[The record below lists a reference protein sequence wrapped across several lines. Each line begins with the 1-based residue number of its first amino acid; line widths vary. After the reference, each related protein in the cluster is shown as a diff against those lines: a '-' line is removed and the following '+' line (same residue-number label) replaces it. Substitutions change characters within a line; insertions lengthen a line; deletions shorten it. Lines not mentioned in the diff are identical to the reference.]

1 MLKAKFRFNRPIDTT
16 KDFICIGG
24 FAATA
29 AGKQYQFDFMTY
41 YGNVDK
47 KDPTILDYEGEGLD
61 TEVFSD
67 SAELVK
73 YAENIESLDECS
85 IDTDDDTLYL
95 VEVLEF
101 TLVREA
107 GSVSLRPE
115 ILEDFNFRHIL
126 EMAEEIPKEGL
137 SVDGDTILKDQFDE
151 LFDEDYTGIYDEII
165 GIWKETKTERE
176 KALVKKMFETF
187 IGISL
192 KEYLEKCIDVI
203 TKKEHDE
210 Y

>member
-1 MLKAKFRFNRPIDTT
+1 MLKGKFRFNRPIDTT
-16 KDFICIGG
+16 KDFICIEG
-24 FAATA
+24 FTATA
-29 AGKQYQFDFMTY
+29 AVKQYQFDFMTY
-41 YGNVDK
+41 YGNMDK

-61 TEVFSD
+61 TEVFPD

-73 YAENIESLDECS
+73 YAEDIESLDECS

-137 SVDGDTILKDQFDE
+137 SVDGDTILKDQIDE

-165 GIWKETKTERE
+165 GIWKEARTERE

-203 TKKEHDE
+203 TKEEHDE

>member
-1 MLKAKFRFNRPIDTT
+1 MLKAKFRSNRPIDTT

-73 YAENIESLDECS
+73 YAEDIESLDECS

-107 GSVSLRPE
+107 GSVRLRPE

-165 GIWKETKTERE
+165 GIWKDAKTERE

-203 TKKEHDE
+203 TKEEHDE